1 MKLFQIEEP
10 EGPPLDPEAAG
21 AAVGIDIGPADVGRV
36 AVPVGGNAE
45 VLPDADGSR
54 TLVVV
59 LERERVK
66 AKRMLTLLLGLRSR
80 AEKQLARPVTHA
92 VIAAD
97 EDGTTTVGDA
107 ASAAGLTVLRFIG
120 RAEAAALADDPAVED
135 ASVLGAAVCAED
147 LASKPA

>member
-10 EGPPLDPEAAG
+10 EGPPLDPDAAG
-21 AAVGIDIGPADVGRV
+21 VAVGIDIGPAHVGRV
-36 AVPVGGNAE
+36 AVAVGGNAE
-45 VLPDADGSR
+45 ILPDADGSR

-66 AKRMLTLLLGLRSR
+66 ANRMLTLLLGLRSR

-97 EDGTTTVGDA
+97 KDAATAIGDA
-107 ASAAGLTVLRFIG
+107 ASAAGLTVLRFIE
-120 RAEAAALADDPAVED
+120 RAEAAALAEDPAVED
-135 ASVLGAAVCAED
+135 AAVLGAAVCAED
-147 LASKPA
+147 LATKPA